1 MPNNLILHHSAK
13 RITPGSLELI
23 MDLFKQ
29 LGCRESYWE
38 TGARW
43 AMIEGNN
50 SIIQFIETDQMPQK
64 TDEKRNSHLAFLSRD
79 PLKNIH
85 EIQQW
90 LDKKNIKT
98 VTGQWSDKE
107 LYIDCPDLFV
117 DFVIEIMHMSV
128 VE

>member
-1 MPNNLILHHSAK
+1 MWDD
-13 RITPGSLELI
+13 SLELI

-29 LGCRESYWE
+29 MGCQKSHWE

-43 AMIEGNN
+43 AMIEGND

-64 TDEKRNSHLAFLSRD
+64 TDEKRNSHLAFLSQN
-79 PLKNIH
+79 PLKDIH
-85 EIQQW
+85 KIQQW
-90 LDKKNIKT
+90 LDEKNIKT

-107 LYIDCPDLFV
+107 LYLDCPDLFV